1 MFVVK
6 TVGWRY
12 LLGIIIKVIRLRVK
26 QLNIIYWVILVAKNE
41 QLD

>member
-6 TVGWRY
+6 TVNWRY
-12 LLGIIIKVIRLRVK
+12 LLGIIIIVIQLRVK
-26 QLNIIYWVILVAKNE
+26 QLNIIYLVILVAKNE